1 VSQTLAIV
9 GAGRVGCVLGRR
21 LRELGWRIGAV
32 VTRSAATARAAVRAI
47 GAGTP
52 YDSLTRGLLAADVVL
67 LATPDS
73 TIAAVAAQLAQIGG
87 SEWRGKVVLHT
98 SGALSHAVLT
108 PLRRAGAAT
117 GAMHPMQTFGRRG
130 IPNLEGVVFGLDGD
144 PAALRLARRMARG
157 LGGIPVRVE
166 PAHKAA
172 YHAAGGFAAQHTLV
186 VLEAGVRIL
195 MRAGF
200 TRRQATRAL
209 LALARQT
216 LANLQAHGARDAWS
230 GPVPRGDW
238 ETVARHMAV
247 LRQLPPE
254 YAAAY
259 RALTR
264 LAVRLLAP
272 QPKRWLA
279 QLERALGSR
288 GRMR

>member
-1 VSQTLAIV
+1 M
-9 GAGRVGCVLGRR
+9 GCVLGRR
-21 LRELGWRIGAV
+21 LRELGWRIGPV

-47 GAGTP
+47 GAGAP
-52 YDSLTRGLLAADVVL
+52 YGSLTRRVLAADVVL
-67 LATPDS
+67 LATPDRA
-73 TIAAVAAQLAQIGG
+73 IAAVAEQLAQIGG

-98 SGALSHAVLT
+98 SGALSHAVLA

-117 GAMHPMQTFGRRG
+117 GTLHPMQTFGRRG
-130 IPNLEGVVFGLDGD
+130 APNLDGVVFGLDGQ
-144 PAALRLARRMARG
+144 PAALRLARRMARWF
-157 LGGIPVRVE
+157 GGIPVRIE
-166 PAHKAA
+166 PVHKAA

-200 TRRQATRAL
+200 TRQQATRAL

-238 ETVARHMAV
+238 DTVARHMAV
-247 LRQLPPE
+247 LRQLPSE

-279 QLERALGSR
+279 KLERALGPRS
-288 GRMR
+288 RMR

>member
-1 VSQTLAIV
+1 MSQTLAIV

-21 LRELGWRIGAV
+21 LRELGWRIGPV

-52 YDSLTRGLLAADVVL
+52 YDRLTRRLLAADVVL

-73 TIAAVAAQLAQIGG
+73 AIAAVAERLAQIGG

-108 PLRRAGAAT
+108 PLRRVGAAT

-130 IPNLEGVVFGLDGD
+130 MPNLEGVVFGLDGD
-144 PAALRLARRMARG
+144 PAALRLARQMARW
-157 LGGIPVRVE
+157 LGGVPVRVE

-209 LALARQT
+209 LVLARQT
-216 LANLQAHGARDAWS
+216 LANLQAHGPRDAWS

-238 ETVARHMAV
+238 DTVARHMTV
-247 LRQLPPE
+247 LHQLPPE

-279 QLERALGSR
+279 QLERALDAR